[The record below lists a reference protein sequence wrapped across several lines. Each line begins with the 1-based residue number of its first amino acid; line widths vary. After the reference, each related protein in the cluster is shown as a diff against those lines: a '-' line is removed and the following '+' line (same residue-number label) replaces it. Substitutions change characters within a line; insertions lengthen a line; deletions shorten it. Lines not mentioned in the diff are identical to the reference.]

1 MKNIIEVKNLTKSFK
16 EITAVNDVSFSV
28 DEGELFGYL
37 GENGAGKST
46 TINMLCSI
54 LAATS
59 GDVSICGL
67 KLGKDD
73 KEIRKRI
80 GVVFQSNTLDDNL
93 TVYENLVVRGHFYTN
108 SSKEVKK
115 NLDLVNDILQV
126 GDLMKSKFKTLSG
139 GQKRR
144 CEIARALMNEPE
156 VLFLDEPT
164 TGLDPM
170 TRKIVWESISKLQK
184 EKKMTIF
191 LTTHYMEEA
200 ARANHIAIMDRGK
213 IVAFGTPQKLK
224 EQFAHD
230 KIKAVVNDEEK
241 FNRLTKEM
249 NLITNKH
256 SNYTSIRLNNTM
268 DSLEILPKIKDYI
281 SGFEV
286 IQGTMDDV
294 FLNCIGKTKKEEL
307 Q

>member
-1 MKNIIEVKNLTKSFK
+1 MGNIIEAKGLTKKFK
-16 EITAVNDVSFSV
+16 ETVAVNDVGFSV
-28 DEGELFGYL
+28 EEGELFGYL

-54 LAATS
+54 LAVTS
-59 GDVSICGL
+59 GDVKICGL
-67 KLGKDD
+67 TLGKDD

-80 GVVFQSNTLDDNL
+80 GVVFQNNTLDDNL
-93 TVYENLVVRGHFYTN
+93 TVYENLIVRGHFYTGDT
-108 SSKEVKK
+108 KLVKK
-115 NLDLVNDILQV
+115 NLERVDDILQI
-126 GDLMKSKFKTLSG
+126 GDLMKQKFKTLSG

-156 VLFLDEPT
+156 ILFLDEPT

-170 TRKIVWESISKLQK
+170 TRKIVWESIDKLRK
-184 EKKMTIF
+184 ENKMTIF

-200 ARANHIAIMDRGK
+200 ARANHIAIMDKGR
-213 IVAFGTPQKLK
+213 ISAFGTPQKLK
-224 EQFAHD
+224 ENFAHD

-241 FNRLTKEM
+241 FNKIAAEM
-249 NLITNKH
+249 NLITNIH
-256 SNYTSIRLNNTM
+256 TNYTSIRLNNTM
-268 DSLEILPKIKDYI
+268 EALEILTKIKDCI

-294 FLNCIGKTKKEEL
+294 FLNCIGKTTKEEL